1 LKGDRVFKKKTHD
14 ETTTQD
20 LIDAANSRLFGLE
33 PDTDE
38 YNKVLDQIERLHK
51 LKSRESEGK
60 MRVSPDTLII
70 VGANLLG
77 IVLIL
82 NYEKLDIVTSKALGF
97 VGKSKI

>member
-1 LKGDRVFKKKTHD
+1 MFKKKIHD

-51 LKSRESEGK
+51 LKSRERDDRFK
-60 MRVSPDTLII
+60 VSADTLVI

-97 VGKSKI
+97 VGKSKV